1 MSKTFRLDLDYCSG
15 LGLDSRKDFLRNF
28 LQRNFSFFSEGR
40 WGLAHLMAVVAD
52 LDLSNL
58 WEAVLA
64 VEVVVALVRVLL
76 LLLDELVSP
85 PFCPNMTEI

>member
-1 MSKTFRLDLDYCSG
+1 M
-15 LGLDSRKDFLRNF
+15 
-28 LQRNFSFFSEGR
+28 
-40 WGLAHLMAVVAD
+40 LAHLMAVVAD

-76 LLLDELVSP
+76 LLDELVSS

>member
-1 MSKTFRLDLDYCSG
+1 
-15 LGLDSRKDFLRNF
+15 
-28 LQRNFSFFSEGR
+28 
-40 WGLAHLMAVVAD
+40 MAVGAD

-64 VEVVVALVRVLL
+64 VEVVVALVRMEVLL
-76 LLLDELVSP
+76 LMLDELVSP

>member
-1 MSKTFRLDLDYCSG
+1 
-15 LGLDSRKDFLRNF
+15 
-28 LQRNFSFFSEGR
+28 
-40 WGLAHLMAVVAD
+40 MAVGAD

-64 VEVVVALVRVLL
+64 VEVVVALVRMEVLL
-76 LLLDELVSP
+76 LKDELVSP